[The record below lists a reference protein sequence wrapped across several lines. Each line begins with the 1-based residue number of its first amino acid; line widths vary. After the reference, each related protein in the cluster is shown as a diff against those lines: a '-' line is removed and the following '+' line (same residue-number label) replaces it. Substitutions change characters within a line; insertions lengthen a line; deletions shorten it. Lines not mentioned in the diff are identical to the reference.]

1 MEPKGWLE
9 PWGLSPGATRAPR
22 TLPVSGSPSKQPA
35 FPHYGLSPEPG
46 GKATRR
52 GGLTLGSP
60 RPTRQ
65 VARGTFSASA
75 IDPPPPSR
83 GKEGHTPAPRRT
95 RLPGAGRPRIRV
107 SGSRG
112 DLSATSIPRASGDAR
127 PVLATWE
134 RGSGGSASSHLQE
147 QQARDLHFLSKIFV
161 FTFVNSKLEN

>member
-1 MEPKGWLE
+1 MAGALGTVSRGHTGAENSARFPARRLSSLPSLTTACPLSLE
-9 PWGLSPGATRAPR
+9 A
-22 TLPVSGSPSKQPA
+22 
-35 FPHYGLSPEPG
+35 
-46 GKATRR
+46 KATRR

-65 VARGTFSASA
+65 VARGTVSASA

-95 RLPGAGRPRIRV
+95 RLPGAGWPRTRV

-147 QQARDLHFLSKIFV
+147 QQARDLHFLSEIFV